1 MKTASD
7 EDFDFGLR
15 VTRKRWRSAPET
27 FEAGDAMEGVK
38 CGSGIHSATSLAMV
52 L

>member
-1 MKTASD
+1 MTFEAA
-7 EDFDFGLR
+7 EIGER
-15 VTRKRWRSAPET
+15 IVAMPR